1 MHVFIDRKYSLIDFL
16 SLPIYCVRFKRNI
29 QSLPAMIAGISHIA
43 DDINVQRQII
53 LDKAEWREQNI
64 LKRFCSSTFF
74 IVNYISY
81 LGFYG

>member
-1 MHVFIDRKYSLIDFL
+1 MHVFIDRKYGLIDFL

-53 LDKAEWREQNI
+53 LDKAEKN
-64 LKRFCSSTFF
+64 SSGGNKIYSNDFVHLLF
-74 IVNYISY
+74 NS
-81 LGFYG
+81 